1 MEFGNLLNYLKV
13 IDPLAANGCIR
24 LKGTLKERF
33 EKFKARLVAKGFT

>member
-24 LKGTLKERF
+24 LKGTLNTTRKKQIRNGQI
-33 EKFKARLVAKGFT
+33 RL